1 MHIQS
6 RQAEQ
11 SLDLFCLDQGSPP
24 AFQARAT
31 ESFGIG
37 KRVLFPAAAHLAALD
52 VGKEI
57 KRPSALHPTLQAVCE
72 MQVKIGGGGSHQC
85 RHGMIRPHVRSHA
98 HAYVCHGT
106 VPSVR
111 RRHSVRS
118 TMVLTLSVPQ
128 HG

>member
-1 MHIQS
+1 MHILS

-11 SLDLFCLDQGSPP
+11 SLELFCLDQGSPP

-37 KRVLFPAAAHLAALD
+37 KLVLFPAAAHLAALD

-72 MQVKIGGGGSHQC
+72 MQVKIGGED
-85 RHGMIRPHVRSHA
+85 RI
-98 HAYVCHGT
+98 
-106 VPSVR
+106 SVD
-111 RRHSVRS
+111 
-118 TMVLTLSVPQ
+118 TA
-128 HG
+128 